1 VDADSDQRATD
12 DRNRVDVGNLPARV
26 ENRDQEEPGE
36 SADKRCPNNLEGDH
50 HATLRAPMGIGE
62 MSLAAWTGGHQE

>member
-1 VDADSDQRATD
+1 MDADSDQRATD

-36 SADKRCPNNLEGDH
+36 SADKRSTNNLEGDH
-50 HATLRAPMGIGE
+50 HATFRAPMGIGE